1 MVVFMVIVLF
11 GLIDFF
17 GVLLNIFCI
26 NVCIW
31 MEKKMLKIFWLI
43 VKYFYWLLKK
53 WKIMYVKSY

>member
-31 MEKKMLKIFWLI
+31 MEKKKIKNI
-43 VKYFYWLLKK
+43 S
-53 WKIMYVKSY
+53 IDS

>member
-31 MEKKMLKIFWLI
+31 MEKKN
-43 VKYFYWLLKK
+43 VKN
-53 WKIMYVKSY
+53 ISIDS